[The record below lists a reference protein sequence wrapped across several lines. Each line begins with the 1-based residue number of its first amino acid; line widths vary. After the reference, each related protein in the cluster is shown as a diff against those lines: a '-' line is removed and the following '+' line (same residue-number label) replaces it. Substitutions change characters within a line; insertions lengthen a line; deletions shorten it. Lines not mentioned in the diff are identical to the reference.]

1 MAEGP
6 TADGTAP
13 VPSGL
18 AAELASAGF
27 EDARQVARGGAGIIY
42 CCYETALGRSVAVKV
57 LPTHFD
63 EDSRERFLREGYA
76 MGGLSG
82 HPNIVNILRV
92 GVTESNRPYIV
103 MPYLAEDSLA
113 VRLRRE
119 GPISWPQALHIGVKL
134 CGALE
139 TAHKTGTLHRDIKPA
154 NVLINDYGEPQLSDF
169 GIAHIEGGYET
180 ATGFFSGTIDYTAP
194 EVMTGNPATVASDI
208 YSLGATLYAIIAG
221 SAAHAR
227 KSGEDLI
234 AQYLRIS
241 TSRVP
246 DMRPEGIPDAVCAAI
261 EKAMA
266 IDPAERPGSA
276 AEFGRELQAAQR
288 RNGLKPDSM
297 AITAGTA
304 DTGRTVTVSAN
315 TPAAPAVSPGGD
327 TRGMPAPGPDTASV
341 PAPGP
346 HTASVPQPTQAMAA
360 PSSVSSPVVPESAP
374 PGGTGTAPPPASESA
389 DQQEFSEAA
398 KVLRSGLTAET
409 QPKVP
414 SEAQPSGPAPA
425 PTPEPAP
432 EPPSAASPPIS
443 PPPDVPEQP
452 ASPPPERKPVTLRTR
467 EWLTA
472 PGNRRNRI
480 AVLATALLV
489 VVALVVVGLLLLRE
503 NKPQQTTASQ
513 PGAQPP
519 PQWKP
524 ITNARISRDAA
535 ATTQTDGTI
544 WIFGGIRGNGAVIG
558 NHEGYDPVLDE
569 WKGGDDL
576 PVPVQHA
583 MAVTWQG
590 NPVVLGGWKSTGPNK
605 VASDQV
611 WRVVNSRWV
620 EMPHMLQPR
629 AAAAAAVVGGRLIVA
644 GGVDATGALLNTTE
658 VFDGNSW
665 TLGAPI
671 PTPRQMLAGASDGK
685 LMYTVGG
692 TSGDSDLTMV
702 EAYDPAAK
710 TWTSLAPLPTARSDL
725 GVAIADGRLVAVG
738 GISGGQV
745 LKSVSVF
752 DLAAKSWSALPDMDT
767 ARHGMAV
774 AAVEKS
780 IYAIGGSTAPD
791 DSQVVST
798 AEVLKLP
805 ARKIQPASQWRSLPN
820 APTARLMMAWTVL
833 NDKIWIIGG
842 LRSGAEPLDLVESY
856 DPKTGAWDTGP
867 PLPIPLH
874 HAAAA
879 TYRGEVVVLGGASDQ
894 LANGSNK
901 VFALRDGNWVPL
913 PSLTHARAAPAAAVV
928 GDKLVVVGGQND
940 HKLVPQTEVFDGSSW
955 KDAADMPTPR
965 EHLAAASDGTYVYA
979 IGGRFL
985 SSDKNSA
992 ALERFDPAS
1001 GTWKKLV
1008 GMPTPRGSYGA
1019 TYIDGRIVVVG
1030 GEEPTQVLNVVEMYD
1045 IADGTWS
1052 TLPPMPTPRH
1062 AEVVAAVGNTIYC
1075 IGGANRPTHEG
1086 AIATVEALDFM

>member
-6 TADGTAP
+6 TADGMPP

-42 CCYETALGRSVAVKV
+42 CCYETALGRNVAVKV
-57 LPTHFD
+57 LPSHFD

-92 GVTESNRPYIV
+92 GVTESSRPYIV
-103 MPYLAEDSLA
+103 MPYLAADSLA

-119 GPISWPQALHIGVKL
+119 GPISWPEALHIGVKL

-208 YSLGATLYAIIAG
+208 YSLGATLYALIAG

-241 TSRVP
+241 TTRVP
-246 DMRPEGIPDAVCAAI
+246 DMRPEGIPDAVCSAI

-266 IDPAERPGSA
+266 IDPAERSASA
-276 AEFGRELQAAQR
+276 AEFGRELQSAQR

-297 AITAGTA
+297 AITAGGA
-304 DTGRTVTVSAN
+304 ETGRTVTVPTNTPAN
-315 TPAAPAVSPGGD
+315 TPAAPAVSPGGE
-327 TRGMPAPGPDTASV
+327 TREMPAPGPDTTSV
-341 PAPGP
+341 PP
-346 HTASVPQPTQAMAA
+346 PTQAMAA
-360 PSSVSSPVVPESAP
+360 PSSVGSPVVPDNAP
-374 PGGTGTAPPPASESA
+374 PDGTGTALRPAAESA

-398 KVLRSGLTAET
+398 KLLRTGLNAET
-409 QPKVP
+409 QPKAP
-414 SEAQPSGPAPA
+414 SEPPQP
-425 PTPEPAP
+425 PAP
-432 EPPSAASPPIS
+432 EPPGFAAAGPPSGPPPSPPDQPPS
-443 PPPDVPEQP
+443 PGPVPPPWGKP
-452 ASPPPERKPVTLRTR
+452 ATLRAR

-472 PGNRRNRI
+472 PGKRRNRL

-489 VVALVVVGLLLLRE
+489 IVALVIGGLLLLRE
-503 NKPQQTTASQ
+503 NKDQQTASSQ
-513 PGAQPP
+513 PSAQPP
-519 PQWKP
+519 PEWKA

-535 ATTQTDGTI
+535 ASTQTDGTI
-544 WIFGGIRGNGAVIG
+544 WIFGGIRGDGTVTG
-558 NHEGYDPVLDE
+558 KQEGYDPSPLDE

-620 EMPHMLQPR
+620 EMPHLLQPR
-629 AAAAAAVVGGRLIVA
+629 AAAAAAVVGDRLIVT
-644 GGVDATGALLNTTE
+644 GGVDANGALLSTTE

-671 PTPRQMLAGASDGK
+671 PTPRQLLAGASDGK

-702 EAYDPAAK
+702 EAYDPVAK

-725 GVAIADGRLVAVG
+725 GVAIADGRLVVVG

-752 DLAAKSWSALPDMDT
+752 DLMAKSWTGLPDMAT

-780 IYAIGGSTAPD
+780 VYAIGGSTSPD
-791 DSQVVST
+791 DGQAVST

-805 ARKIQPASQWRSLPN
+805 ARRMQPASQWRSLPN

-867 PLPIPLH
+867 PLPVPLH

-879 TYRGEVVVLGGASDQ
+879 TYRGEVVVLGGATDE

-901 VFALRDGNWVPL
+901 VFALRGGNWVEL
-913 PSLTHARAAPAAAVV
+913 PSLTHPRAGLAAAVV

-940 HKLVPQTEVFDGSSW
+940 KKLVPQTEVFDGSSW

-1001 GTWKKLV
+1001 GAWKKLV

-1019 TYIDGRIVVVG
+1019 TYIDGRIVVAG

-1045 IADGTWS
+1045 IADGRWS

-1062 AEVVAAVGNTIYC
+1062 AEVVATVGNTIYC

>member
-6 TADGTAP
+6 TADRPAP
-13 VPSGL
+13 APSGL

-27 EDARQVARGGAGIIY
+27 EDARQVARGGAGVVY

-57 LPTHFD
+57 LPSHFD
-63 EDSRERFLREGYA
+63 DESRERFLREGYA

-92 GVTESNRPYIV
+92 GVTPSGKPYIV
-103 MPYLAEDSLA
+103 MPYHPADSLA

-119 GPISWPQALHIGVKL
+119 GPVPWPEALHIGVKL

-194 EVMTGNPATVASDI
+194 EVMTGNPATVAADV
-208 YSLGATLYAIIAG
+208 YSLGATLYALIAG

-241 TSRVP
+241 TTRVP
-246 DMRPEGIPDAVCAAI
+246 DMRPDGIPDAVCSAI
-261 EKAMA
+261 EKAMS
-266 IDPAERPGSA
+266 IDPGDRHASA
-276 AEFGRELQAAQR
+276 AEFGRELQSAQR
-288 RNGLKPDSM
+288 NNGLKPDSM
-297 AITAGTA
+297 AITSAGV
-304 DTGRTVTVSAN
+304 DTGRTVTMPADVSQASSI
-315 TPAAPAVSPGGD
+315 TPGGD
-327 TRGMPAPGPDTASV
+327 TREIPAPIPITSSMPGPTQQLA
-341 PAPGP
+341 APGIAGSAIDSP
-346 HTASVPQPTQAMAA
+346 SGPRDATGTSPLPQ
-360 PSSVSSPVVPESAP
+360 SAP
-374 PGGTGTAPPPASESA
+374 VGQNEL
-389 DQQEFSEAA
+389 SEAA
-398 KVLRSGLTAET
+398 NLLRGAVTGQT
-409 QPKVP
+409 QPHVRTP
-414 SEAQPSGPAPA
+414 SDMAQPSGA
-425 PTPEPAP
+425 TPEPTGAAP
-432 EPPSAASPPIS
+432 PIKPPSDSGQPTSPGPVPPPWRKPVAVRAREWFAEPGKKWNRIALIAAAAIVVVLLVVSGVYFGLVRNNNAQKSAAS
-443 PPPDVPEQP
+443 QP
-452 ASPPPERKPVTLRTR
+452 S
-467 EWLTA
+467 
-472 PGNRRNRI
+472 
-480 AVLATALLV
+480 
-489 VVALVVVGLLLLRE
+489 
-503 NKPQQTTASQ
+503 
-513 PGAQPP
+513 AQPP
-519 PQWKP
+519 AQWKP
-524 ITNARISRDAA
+524 ITNARVARDAV

-544 WIFGGIRGNGAVIG
+544 WIFGGIRSDGAITAK
-558 NHEGYDPVLDE
+558 HEGYDPAIDE

-590 NPVVLGGWKSTGPNK
+590 NPIVLGGWKTTGANK
-605 VASDQV
+605 VATDQV

-620 EMPHMLQPR
+620 ELPHMLQPR
-629 AAAAAAVVGGRLIVA
+629 AAAAAAVVGDRLIVT
-644 GGVDATGALLNTTE
+644 GGVDANGALLNTTE
-658 VFDGNSW
+658 VFDGNTW

-671 PTPRQMLAGASDGK
+671 PTPRQLLAAASDGK
-685 LMYTVGG
+685 LMYAVGG

-710 TWTSLAPLPTARSDL
+710 TWTSLPGLPTARSDL
-725 GVAIADGRLVAVG
+725 GVAITDGRLVAVG
-738 GISGGQV
+738 GVSGGQV

-752 DLAAKSWSALPDMDT
+752 DLMTKAWAGLPDMAT
-767 ARHGMAV
+767 ARHSMAV
-774 AAVEKS
+774 DSVEKS
-780 IYAIGGSTAPD
+780 VYAIGGSTAVGD
-791 DSQVVST
+791 GQVVST

-805 ARKIQPASQWRSLPN
+805 ARKIQPASQWRTLPD
-820 APTARLMMAWTVL
+820 APTARLMMAWAVL
-833 NDKIWIIGG
+833 NDKIWIMGG
-842 LRSGAEPLDLVESY
+842 LRNGVALTTVESY
-856 DPKTGAWDTGP
+856 DPRTGAWETGP

-879 TYRGEVVVLGGASDQ
+879 TYRGEVVLLGGASEN
-894 LANGSNK
+894 LADASNK
-901 VFALRDGNWVPL
+901 VFALRSGNWVEL

-928 GDKLVVVGGQND
+928 GDKLVVAGGQNA
-940 HKLVPQTEVFDGSSW
+940 KQLVPQTEVFDGSSW

-965 EHLAAASDGTYVYA
+965 EHLAAVSDGTYVYT

-992 ALERFDPAS
+992 AFERFDAAS
-1001 GTWKKLV
+1001 GKWTKLV

-1030 GEEPTQVLNVVEMYD
+1030 GEEPTMVLNVVEMYD
-1045 IADGTWS
+1045 ISDGKWS
-1052 TLPPMPTPRH
+1052 TLAPLPTARH
-1062 AEVVAAVGNTIYC
+1062 AEVVATVGNTVYV

-1086 AIATVEALDFM
+1086 PIATVEALDFM